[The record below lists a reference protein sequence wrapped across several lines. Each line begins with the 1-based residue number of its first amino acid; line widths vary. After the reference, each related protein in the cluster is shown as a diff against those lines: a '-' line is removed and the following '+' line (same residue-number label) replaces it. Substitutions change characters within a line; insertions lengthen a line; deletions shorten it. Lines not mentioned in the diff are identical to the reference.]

1 MSERDADV
9 IVVGAG
15 GAGLAAAVSAAEAGA
30 AVLVLEG
37 QPAPG
42 GKTALAMGSITASE
56 THLQARHGVADTN
69 AAHREDLLRHAT
81 SRGRIPEP
89 DDPSVDILVED
100 GASVVAWLESLGVT
114 FSGPHPE
121 RPHRAYRLHCAVP
134 DGSAYV
140 RCLAAALA
148 RHGGAVRADA
158 AVTRLALQPDGVDV
172 TVAGA
177 ERPLRAGAV
186 VLAAGDYSG
195 AVERFRP
202 GAAGAEPI
210 RAWARGDGQAL
221 AAALGAELRGMQRP
235 LAPSLRFADPPY
247 TEPDAA
253 LYEAGAIVVDA
264 GGRRLDAD
272 GQPPAS
278 APAVAAAPAAF
289 AVFGGELVAR
299 LARPEDDSPWARDG
313 WRRTGRLF
321 ISTAGGR
328 GYDYLDD
335 VLARPGC
342 ARADTPAALAR
353 AVGLDVQGL
362 AATLAAVN
370 AGRGDG
376 RGLLPIAQPPF
387 VALGPL
393 RLRLLLTD
401 GGIRV
406 DASLRALRA
415 DGTPLPGVYA
425 AGNAA
430 AAIGGAGAHGYGL
443 GWAFASGR
451 RAGRAAAA
459 YAR

>member
-9 IVVGAG
+9 LVVGAG

-37 QPAPG
+37 QPEPG

-56 THLQARHGVADTN
+56 TAVQRRHGVADSN
-69 AAHREDLLRHAT
+69 AAHREDLVRHAT

-89 DDPSVDILVED
+89 DDPSIAILVED
-100 GASVVAWLESLGVT
+100 GASVVAWLEGLGVT

-121 RPHRAYRLHCAVP
+121 RPHRVYRMHCAVP
-134 DGSAYV
+134 DGAAYV

-148 RHGGAVRADA
+148 RQRGTVRSGA
-158 AVTRLALQPDGVDV
+158 AVTRLALVADGIEA
-172 TVAGA
+172 TVAGQEA
-177 ERPLRAGAV
+177 PLRAGAV

-195 AVERFRP
+195 AVARFQP
-202 GAAGAEPI
+202 GEGGPEPI
-210 RAWARGDGQAL
+210 RSWARGDGQAV
-221 AAALGAELRGMQRP
+221 AQGLGADLRGMQRP
-235 LAPSLRFADPPY
+235 LMPSLRFADPPY

-253 LYEAGAIVVDA
+253 LYAAGAIVMDVS
-264 GGRRLDAD
+264 GRRLDAD

-278 APAVAAAPAAF
+278 SPAVAAASAAF

-299 LARPEDDSPWARDG
+299 LARPEDDSAWARDG
-313 WRRTGRLF
+313 WRHTDRLF

-342 ARADTPAALAR
+342 GRAASPAELAR
-353 AVGLDVQGL
+353 LVGIDPAGL
-362 AATLAAVN
+362 TATLAAVSRER
-370 AGRGDG
+370 AGGA
-376 RGLLPIAQPPF
+376 GLRPIARAPF

-406 DASLRALRA
+406 DADLRALRP
-415 DGTPLPGVYA
+415 DGTALPGVYA

-459 YAR
+459 HAR

>member
-1 MSERDADV
+1 V
-9 IVVGAG
+9 T
-15 GAGLAAAVSAAEAGA
+15 GLA
-30 AVLVLEG
+30 L
-37 QPAPG
+37 
-42 GKTALAMGSITASE
+42 
-56 THLQARHGVADTN
+56 D
-69 AAHREDLLRHAT
+69 
-81 SRGRIPEP
+81 
-89 DDPSVDILVED
+89 
-100 GASVVAWLESLGVT
+100 
-114 FSGPHPE
+114 
-121 RPHRAYRLHCAVP
+121 
-134 DGSAYV
+134 
-140 RCLAAALA
+140 
-148 RHGGAVRADA
+148 
-158 AVTRLALQPDGVDV
+158 PDGVAV
-172 TVAGA
+172 TVAGEA
-177 ERPLRAGAV
+177 RPLRAGAV
-186 VLAAGDYSG
+186 VLAAGDYSA

-202 GAAGAEPI
+202 GAGGAEPI

-221 AAALGAELRGMQRP
+221 AAALGADLRGMQRP
-235 LAPSLRFADPPY
+235 LSPSLRFADPPY

-253 LYEAGAIVVDA
+253 LYEAGAIVVDTR
-264 GGRRLDAD
+264 GRRLDAD

-299 LARPEDDSPWARDG
+299 LARPEDDSPPARDG

-342 ARADTPAALAR
+342 ARADSPDALA
-353 AVGLDVQGL
+353 AAAGLDAAGL
-362 AATLAAVN
+362 TATLAAVSRER
-370 AGRGDG
+370 AGG
-376 RGLLPIAQPPF
+376 GLLPIAHPPF

-406 DASLRALRA
+406 DANLRALRA
-415 DGTPLPGVYA
+415 DGTALPGVYA